1 MKRAWAVLAVM
12 SLVAMQGWASGLFSK
27 PATVVF
33 LLDTTLTVQHFD
45 AFRRA
50 WIRTVAELR
59 DGDHVV
65 LAVVKGDARGGPG
78 GAFPYLIERTM
89 PAYSIWK
96 PYEEYRKEKAA
107 VEKELLAAFET
118 ALTVGR
124 FDKTLL
130 LSSVRS
136 LAEHLASDAGGPRVI
151 IIASDM
157 LEDSEYGAFE
167 QRAITPSF
175 LSRLIADERNL
186 LRDKL
191 KGVEVHVVAA
201 GAATDKKALEVRRFW
216 EALFRATGA
225 RLTPSWYA
233 GELIGLRL

>member
-136 LAEHLASDAGGPRVI
+136 LAEHLASGAGGPRVI
-151 IIASDM
+151 IIA
-157 LEDSEYGAFE
+157 
-167 QRAITPSF
+167 PSF